1 MYPILIKIGQ
11 FTIYSYGFFLAI
23 AFLVSFFLVKAEV
36 KRKGFKTEITYDLI
50 LLAIIGGI
58 IGARLNYVLSD
69 LNFFRQR
76 PLAIIG
82 IGSTGLS
89 GLVFLG
95 GVIGGTIAILIYIW
109 IKKLPVWKI
118 GDIAAPALAMGA
130 AIGRVGCFFNGCCY
144 GVLTTLPLGVNFF
157 DLPRHPTQIYS
168 SIYNLFIFSVVW
180 GIREKVEKD
189 GFLLWLYILLYS
201 FFRFLIE
208 FIRVNPDF
216 IWIFSRSQLATA
228 VLFVIALFVL
238 GRIYKFNYRK

>member
-1 MYPILIKIGQ
+1 M
-11 FTIYSYGFFLAI
+11 
-23 AFLVSFFLVKAEV
+23 
-36 KRKGFKTEITYDLI
+36 
-50 LLAIIGGI
+50 
-58 IGARLNYVLSD
+58 
-69 LNFFRQR
+69 
-76 PLAIIG
+76 AIIG